1 MLPFLI
7 GCYIFLMKL
16 LIPFVNWQKN
26 LLKIALG
33 MFDFIGCIHVKSK
46 LLENSLLIK
55 NNS

>member
-1 MLPFLI
+1 
-7 GCYIFLMKL
+7 MKL